1 MKLIPATTEQ
11 DLNRV
16 RNLYMVSFPDSER
29 KPFDMILAMHETG
42 NADILMMMD
51 PDFSGLL
58 ITMKDDGL
66 LLIDY
71 LAVDPAIHSQGHG
84 SRALTAFEALYPG
97 QRVVLEIE
105 NPDKAPEGS
114 PERRRLS
121 FYQNNGFSV
130 MNTGIRLFDV
140 PMKLLVRNGS
150 VTYED
155 YKAFL
160 IRRLG
165 P

>member
-1 MKLIPATTEQ
+1 M
-11 DLNRV
+11 
-16 RNLYMVSFPDSER
+16 DSKVDTKMSLE
-29 KPFDMILAMHETG
+29 A
-42 NADILMMMD
+42 NA
-51 PDFSGLL
+51 
-58 ITMKDDGL
+58 
-66 LLIDY
+66 
-71 LAVDPAIHSQGHG
+71 G
-84 SRALTAFEALYPG
+84 SLSYFCASMPVVRALTAFEALYPG

-121 FYQNNGFSV
+121 FYQNNGFVSVSYISLYHCLREAATGRQPDFYQNNGFSV

-155 YKAFL
+155 YKAFKPL
-160 IRRLG
+160 DDSVAALARSQVLQKLG
-165 P
+165 LES

>member
-71 LAVDPAIHSQGHG
+71 LAVDPARSGSGSMASQARSMAAMG
-84 SRALTAFEALYPG
+84 Y
-97 QRVVLEIE
+97 
-105 NPDKAPEGS
+105 
-114 PERRRLS
+114 S
-121 FYQNNGFSV
+121 FG
-130 MNTGIRLFDV
+130 LA
-140 PMKLLVRNGS
+140 
-150 VTYED
+150 D
-155 YKAFL
+155 YAQPHYGYISFHR
-160 IRRLG
+160 I
-165 P
+165 